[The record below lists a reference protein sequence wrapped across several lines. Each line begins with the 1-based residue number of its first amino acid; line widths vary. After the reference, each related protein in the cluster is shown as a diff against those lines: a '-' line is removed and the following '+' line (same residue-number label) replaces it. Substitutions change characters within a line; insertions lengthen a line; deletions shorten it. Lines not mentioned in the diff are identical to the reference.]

1 MSALVLVFVKIVYFQ
16 FGCCFGL
23 KIVLLLA
30 GPVGQDMFHWQA
42 TIMGPSDSPFSG
54 GVFLASIHFPPDY
67 PFKPP
72 KVVLKSC
79 QVFFFFCV
87 CFVKFLLL
95 LFLTFLT
102 LAILSCRGVQLFTA
116 RVSSRLNLNS
126 NVFVIHICYLICF
139 T

>member
-79 QVFFFFCV
+79 QVFFFLCVFC
-87 CFVKFLLL
+87 KIS
-95 LFLTFLT
+95 
-102 LAILSCRGVQLFTA
+102 LAPISNIPYLSNS
-116 RVSSRLNLNS
+116 VSPWSTTIYCKS
-126 NVFVIHICYLICF
+126 FQ
-139 T
+139 